1 LVAVVE
7 RPDAAGGCGGA
18 AAMVTSILVPV
29 RRRGWRLLSRLA
41 AVVSGSPCSAAAAV
55 GSSVGSL
62 PPYKTAE
69 CYATAGLSVRHPPCR
84 ERDRMP
90 NGPAIG
96 QLVPSASRSSGLF
109 AQPIGLS
116 TRQPRCSSGHPLR
129 CPVKLTSLGGRPVK
143 LTVGLLV
150 IR

>member
-1 LVAVVE
+1 LSRIA
-7 RPDAAGGCGGA
+7 
-18 AAMVTSILVPV
+18 
-29 RRRGWRLLSRLA
+29 RGRGRLFVHEWRLLSRLA

-55 GSSVGSL
+55 GSLS
-62 PPYKTAE
+62 PYKTAE
-69 CYATAGLSVRHPPCR
+69 CYATAGLSVRHPLCR